1 MDINVSKLQSF
12 FTPYDFMHL
21 LRLWGVLTG
30 FLLLFALIVVV
41 SGLYPS
47 AKHFWKVQFIILDGC
62 YFLSALC
69 FLVFHVNALIIIGVL
84 ICLALIVQGDLGVK
98 GQDEG
103 PREDW
108 WAFRFLANKK
118 QLEEQEM

>member
-1 MDINVSKLQSF
+1 MDIDVSKLQSF

-30 FLLLFALIVVV
+30 FLLIFALIVIAT
-41 SGLYPS
+41 GLYPS
-47 AKHFWKVQFIILDGC
+47 AKQFWKVQFIILDGC

-69 FLVFHVNALIIIGVL
+69 FLMFHINALVIIGVL

-98 GQDEG
+98 EQEEDS
-103 PREDW
+103 REDW

-118 QLEEQEM
+118 QVEEQEM